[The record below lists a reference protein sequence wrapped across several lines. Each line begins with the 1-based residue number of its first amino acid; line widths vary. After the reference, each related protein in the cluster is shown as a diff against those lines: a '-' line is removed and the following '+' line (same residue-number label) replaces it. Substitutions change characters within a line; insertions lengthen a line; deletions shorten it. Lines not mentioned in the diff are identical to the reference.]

1 MSLYWIIWL
10 GLVQYFQNA
19 FNLPTSK
26 PQTATFQILEFIS
39 NESIFTNVWS
49 FLCFVFEFSYP
60 LLCLLSCFFVFFF
73 VLLFFFCFL
82 SCLIIVLIIFSTLLF
97 KSSVCVWFCVYIM
110 LLQIESIRLLWWE
123 IVCLFFVFIFSYQKA
138 KITSFQF
145 IYQKIKKKCF
155 CCLLNH
161 YFYLKLSIKCTF
173 FWQTIWH
180 ILAYPLFQ

>member
-1 MSLYWIIWL
+1 MV
-10 GLVQYFQNA
+10 GLSAIFSKCFQ
-19 FNLPTSK
+19 
-26 PQTATFQILEFIS
+26 
-39 NESIFTNVWS
+39 FTNFKTTDCHFPNSWIHKQWIH
-49 FLCFVFEFSYP
+49 FHKCLKFFVFCFWIFLSTS
-60 LLCLLSCFFVFFF
+60 LLLSCFFVFFF